1 MAEWCFFGGLA
12 MLGFTYG
19 GYPLLLAIL
28 YVVMPRSIRLAD
40 VTPTV
45 TVLITAYNEE
55 SSISEKI
62 RRTLEIDYPRDRL
75 EIIVASDGS
84 TDRTDEVVRSFA
96 ASGVRLNRV
105 EGRRGKTAAQNATVP
120 LAHGEIVVFTDA
132 TTVLDR
138 QALRRIVRNF
148 ADPRTGCVGG
158 RLVYRNSQSS
168 DIGKGGVSYWQFE
181 RWIKILESKVN
192 SLIGVSGCFYAIR
205 KELYED
211 VPPGLISD
219 FVVALNTFEKG
230 YRVVYEDEA
239 ISYEDT
245 LSAAE
250 REFRMRV
257 RVAIRSYVAL
267 FAKRNLLNPLRHGLY
282 AVQLI
287 SHKLLR
293 YMAPLLMLQ
302 VMFANLFLLDRLP
315 YLIFFIAQCGFY
327 GAGLAGHWFHKHGR
341 NVRALTLPYYFV
353 LANTAALVAL
363 VRFLRGER
371 MVTWEPIR

>member
-1 MAEWCFFGGLA
+1 MAEWFFFGGLA

-19 GYPLLLAIL
+19 GYPLLLVVL
-28 YVVMPRSIRLAD
+28 YWVTPRPIRHAD
-40 VTPTV
+40 VTPPV

-55 SSISEKI
+55 SSIAEKI
-62 RRTLEIDYPRDRL
+62 RDTLELDYPRGRL

-84 TDRTDEVVRSFA
+84 TDRTDEIVRSFA
-96 ASGVRLNRV
+96 AQGVRLNHV
-105 EGRRGKTAAQNATVP
+105 SGRRGKTAAQNATVP
-120 LAHGEIVVFTDA
+120 LARGEIVVFTDA
-132 TTVLDR
+132 TTVLDHL
-138 QALRRIVRNF
+138 ALRRVVRSF
-148 ADPRTGCVGG
+148 ADPRIGCVGG
-158 RLVYRNSQSS
+158 RLIYRNPQRS

-181 RWIKILESKVN
+181 RWIKILESRIN

-205 KELYED
+205 KDLYED

-257 RVAIRSYVAL
+257 RVAVRSYVAL
-267 FAKRNLLNPLRHGLY
+267 FIKRNLLNPLRHGLY

-293 YMAPLLMLQ
+293 YAAPLFMLQ
-302 VMFANLFLLDRLP
+302 VIFANLFLLDRPL
-315 YLIFFIAQCGFY
+315 YLGLFIAQCGFY
-327 GAGLAGHWFHKHGR
+327 GAGLAGHWFHKQGR
-341 NVRALTLPYYFV
+341 RVRALALPYYFV

-363 VRFLRGER
+363 MRFLRGER